1 MGKKIIVF
9 FIIGF
14 WLVGFSFSR
23 SSQTG
28 SINGVVKT
36 PEGDSLPGVIVLLKS
51 PTLILPEI
59 EDITNAAGM
68 YRFKN
73 LLPGVYELTFI
84 LAGFQKIVKKDI
96 EISSGTTVSFNI
108 DHTLRASDEI
118 VIVEGK
124 EPIKQYPIDL

>member
-14 WLVGFSFSR
+14 WLVGFSFSQ